1 LQFQEDAKKLEEL
14 ADKLANTE
22 ARYTD
27 RQKTF
32 WHSLWYHVGDTKDTL
47 DAWVALIPNE
57 YGLAVVK
64 TGLAVVFKVCL
75 CSLANVHG
83 LRSFSWPKNLQKDD
97 KGSKRRS

>member
-32 WHSLWYHVGDTKDTL
+32 WHSLWYHVGDTKETL

-75 CSLANVHG
+75 TVWPTSTGLNCLAG
-83 LRSFSWPKNLQKDD
+83 RKI
-97 KGSKRRS
+97 G